1 MRISDWSSDVCSSD
15 LFANN
20 PAEYAEDNKR
30 FDAVTGPAVLA
41 DAKDWLTRGAHKLTV
56 LPYTAHSTT
65 ADGADRSRLP
75 DLAASPGL
83 TLPVAEEARLSN
95 GIRVVFSPRR
105 QVPTVDMA
113 IVFDAGTAADAP
125 DRPEEHT

>member
-15 LFANN
+15 L
-20 PAEYAEDNKR
+20 
-30 FDAVTGPAVLA
+30 
-41 DAKDWLTRGAHKLTV
+41 
-56 LPYTAHSTT
+56 
-65 ADGADRSRLP
+65 
-75 DLAASPGL
+75 LAASPGL

-105 QVPTVDMA
+105 KVPTVDMA

-125 DRPEEHT
+125 DKKGLGGFTLQLMGDGPAGLTAQALEEQERKSTRLNSSH